1 MTASSTT
8 SSTLYSVRDI
18 IFFLTALAILVSAV
32 PVSALAGVP
41 DLTGAAM
48 LTLGWLIM
56 GSATLLAMKCSGAFR
71 HYNQTQH

>member
-1 MTASSTT
+1 MTASTSK
-8 SSTLYSVRDI
+8 SSTLHSVRDI
-18 IFFLTALAILVSAV
+18 IFFLTALAILISAV

-56 GSATLLAMKCSGAFR
+56 GSATLLAMKRSGAFQ
-71 HYNQTQH
+71 HYAES